1 MYHRGY
7 VYVRILY
14 VSAVEH
20 AARNEVLQ
28 ARTYDTLQLQIW
40 SLLPG
45 FCTNPTDFDTV
56 SDIST

>member
-1 MYHRGY
+1 MT

-56 SDIST
+56 SDISI